1 MFIKLENIENEKL
14 IDVRSEEEHKEMPLC
29 KYNIPVIN
37 KNEHN
42 ILRKNIY
49 LAIPIILYGLI
60 KNRKLIKRD
69 LLTIS
74 DNKAKKVVMGCSQG
88 RLRSPIVCIYARILG
103 IKSFVL
109 KNGIKQYYVPK
120 ERGIKSWFKL

>member
-74 DNKAKKVVMGCSQG
+74 DNKAKKVVIGCSQG

>member
-74 DNKAKKVVMGCSQG
+74 DNKTKKVVIGCSQG
-88 RLRSPIVCIYARILG
+88 RLRSPIVCIYARMLG

>member
-14 IDVRSEEEHKEMPLC
+14 IDVRSEEEYKEMPLC

-74 DNKAKKVVMGCSQG
+74 DNKTKKVVIGCSQG
-88 RLRSPIVCIYARILG
+88 RLRSPIVCIYARMLG

>member
-74 DNKAKKVVMGCSQG
+74 DNKAKKVVIGCSQG
-88 RLRSPIVCIYARILG
+88 RLRSPIVCIYARMLG

>member
-74 DNKAKKVVMGCSQG
+74 DNKTKKVVIGCSQG
-88 RLRSPIVCIYARILG
+88 RLRSPIVCIYARMLG

-109 KNGIKQYYVPK
+109 KNGIKQYYLPK

>member
-88 RLRSPIVCIYARILG
+88 RLRSPIVCIYARMLG

>member
-88 RLRSPIVCIYARILG
+88 RLRSPIVCIYARMLG

-120 ERGIKSWFKL
+120 KRGIKSWFKL

>member
-74 DNKAKKVVMGCSQG
+74 DNKAKKVVIGCSQG
-88 RLRSPIVCIYARILG
+88 RLRSPIVCIYARMLG

-109 KNGIKQYYVPK
+109 KNGIKQCYVPK